1 MLRPALVL
9 ANFLCA
15 LVRELHIKACNFTT
29 TSNLIS
35 QWMLRLKTARQRL
48 LAIRLFIVL
57 TKRKKTELLPARDLL
72 DTCGRMHVLGR
83 RESRKKIYS
92 QRSWVRNWLAMQ
104 ANNDWM
110 KLT

>member
-9 ANFLCA
+9 ANFPCA

-48 LAIRLFIVL
+48 LAIRLFIL
-57 TKRKKTELLPARDLL
+57 LAKRKKQNSFPQEAACMFWGGGSP
-72 DTCGRMHVLGR
+72 GRKFI
-83 RESRKKIYS
+83 RKE
-92 QRSWVRNWLAMQ
+92 AG
-104 ANNDWM
+104 
-110 KLT
+110 